1 MRRNRVFATATAGCL
16 MSLITVTSLAAGA
29 FEGVWKV
36 SDTGGQPFE
45 ITLSGGGVAKAT
57 RGEGM
62 NGTWK
67 EEGNAAVITWDTG
80 WTTKITKEGNQ
91 YKKTAYRKGEALDAP
106 PANSSDAEK
115 IK

>member
-1 MRRNRVFATATAGCL
+1 MKRKTIVTVMAAWLIGMSSTSFAA
-16 MSLITVTSLAAGA
+16 SE

-36 SDTGGQPFE
+36 KDTAGKQFE
-45 ITLSGGGVAKAT
+45 ITLSGGGEAKAS

-62 NGTWK
+62 TGRWK

-80 WTTKITKEGNQ
+80 WTTKITKNGNR
-91 YKKTAYRKGEALDAP
+91 YAKTAYRRGEPLTGK

-115 IK
+115 VK